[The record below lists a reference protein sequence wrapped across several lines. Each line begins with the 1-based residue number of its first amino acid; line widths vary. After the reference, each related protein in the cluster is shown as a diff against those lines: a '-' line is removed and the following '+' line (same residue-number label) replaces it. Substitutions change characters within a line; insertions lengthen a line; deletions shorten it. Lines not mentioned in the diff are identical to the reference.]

1 MAGRPQVPDDQIISE
16 ISEETEGE
24 GASVEEAISLF
35 TVWIMTP
42 SPGPSIQCATN
53 SLRETI
59 YLYED
64 VKTDKNTAFYNHS

>member
-42 SPGPSIQCATN
+42 QDHQSSVPQT
-53 SLRETI
+53 
-59 YLYED
+59 
-64 VKTDKNTAFYNHS
+64 H